1 MSEPNQ
7 MIPKHQ
13 AEMNAM
19 HQENDNRNM
28 KRLCM
33 FIAAVMCVAIIAVAW
48 ANVEISKNN
57 AIMTKTF
64 VDNYTSRTEKWLET
78 FLRMYTSTVSGTEVL
93 NEKVQT
99 GNVQQLPIP

>member
-7 MIPKHQ
+7 MISKHQ

-28 KRLCM
+28 KHLCI
-33 FIAAVMCVAIIAVAW
+33 FVAAIMCIAIISIAW
-48 ANVEISKNN
+48 AGVEISKNI
-57 AIMTKTF
+57 ALMAKTF

-78 FLRMYTSTVSGTEVL
+78 FLKMHNGNVSNTGGL
-93 NEKVQT
+93 NEEVQT

>member
-1 MSEPNQ
+1 MSEDNQ

-28 KRLCM
+28 KHLCM
-33 FIAAVMCVAIIAVAW
+33 FIAAVLCIAIIAVAW
-48 ANVEISKNN
+48 ANVKVSENN
-57 AIMTKTF
+57 ALMTKTF

-78 FLRMYTSTVSGTEVL
+78 FLKMYTGNGSVMGGL
-93 NEKVQT
+93 NEEIQT
-99 GNVQQLPIP
+99 RNVQQLPIP